1 MELSEW
7 VLCAWPT
14 LSCLVTSVLLKP
26 PSGKFYRCVLF
37 FFQGSMSQASP
48 WNSLC
53 FSSGRSCFFLWSPLV
68 LQCTTLHR
76 GRVLLF
82 KDLFIKQSVNAPH
95 MPDTLLSG
103 GAQELSGQS
112 LLVSSSSSFAISTAP
127 TRLEGLWGER
137 PIQPYPLC
145 LTMPLAHSGSFLY
158 VGQTH
163 DW

>member
-1 MELSEW
+1 MSS
-7 VLCAWPT
+7 V
-14 LSCLVTSVLLKP
+14 CLTYPFLPRDISVAEATVWKVLLP
-26 PSGKFYRCVLF
+26 CSLLFPRLHESGF
-37 FFQGSMSQASP
+37 SMKQSVSHLEGAAAS
-48 WNSLC
+48 SDLLLC
-53 FSSGRSCFFLWSPLV
+53 FSVPLFVGAGCFCS
-68 LQCTTLHR
+68 R
-76 GRVLLF
+76 
-82 KDLFIKQSVNAPH
+82 
-95 MPDTLLSG
+95 TLLSG
-103 GAQELSGQS
+103 GAQEFSGQS